1 MRLRATLR
9 SLPAVEAIKEQS
21 NIIKFLDRVLERLR
35 VLATVP
41 ERAINDIMDTIYTVT
56 QAAFCSKIS
65 VPLGFESGVSLEEK
79 ALPALVSLKSGCI
92 GDGIQDSTFPLE
104 YRLAAI
110 QRVTNKTAVYAS
122 LYGHSGGEDSH
133 SNVGLDSL
141 LLDTDSPTI
150 GAPTEAYEAEAGAD
164 LPAASPVFSMWRRSF
179 YIPPAGARVPSMELR
194 PSHRDAQ
201 VMVLG

>member
-1 MRLRATLR
+1 M
-9 SLPAVEAIKEQS
+9 
-21 NIIKFLDRVLERLR
+21 LDRVLDRLGF
-35 VLATVP
+35 LGTMP

-65 VPLGFESGVSLEEK
+65 VPPGFESGISLEEK
-79 ALPALVSLKSGCI
+79 ALPALVSLKSSCI

-110 QRVTNKTAVYAS
+110 QSVANKTAVYAS
-122 LYGHSGGEDSH
+122 FYGHSGAEDSH
-133 SNVGLDSL
+133 SNVNLDSL

-150 GAPTEAYEAEAGAD
+150 GAPTEAYEPEADSD

-179 YIPPAGARVPSMELR
+179 YMPPAGSRVPPMELR

-201 VMVLG
+201 VIMLG